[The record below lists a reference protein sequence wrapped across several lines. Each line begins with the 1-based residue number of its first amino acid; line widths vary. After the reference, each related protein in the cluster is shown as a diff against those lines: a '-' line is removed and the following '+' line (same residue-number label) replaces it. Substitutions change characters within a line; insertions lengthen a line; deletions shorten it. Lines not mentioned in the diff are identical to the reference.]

1 MDAKQNTGSTG
12 LAYAGAPSDE
22 DMAYILYVDGT
33 LQGIYQR
40 LSAAFNA
47 AEGIHADNIHIL
59 DEKNETIIEII
70 NNRLI

>member
-1 MDAKQNTGSTG
+1 MQESPNVH
-12 LAYAGAPSDE
+12 AGAPSDE

-47 AEGIHADNIHIL
+47 AQGLHADNIHIL
-59 DEKNETIIEII
+59 DEKNETIIQII